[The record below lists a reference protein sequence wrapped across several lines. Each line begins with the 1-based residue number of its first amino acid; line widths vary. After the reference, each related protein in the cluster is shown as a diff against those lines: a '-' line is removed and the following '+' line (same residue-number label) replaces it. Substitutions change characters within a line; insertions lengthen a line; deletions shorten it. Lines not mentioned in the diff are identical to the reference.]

1 MKKTFKILLII
12 CILISTTN
20 SAYAMIH
27 SWEAEEYVIKI
38 NNINEK
44 IEKIDLVNFE
54 ECKLEETGGNYI
66 TNFEV
71 VPLVGEDDKEHLYN
85 HDSENYYI
93 KQIVRYNYLSGRA
106 KDDIEHTVS
115 SGMYKEKEEGILK
128 TYDEARE
135 EKFKTDVELYQ
146 HCSEA
151 KYNEF
156 ICVKT
161 TSYKAYKIIPI
172 KEISVSDIK
181 LNKLKY
187 RHDDLSNL
195 KIGIR
200 VKNEKGEYKTFISNE
215 NSMWMRRPGGKPIIE
230 EKQKIIDFDYSTGK
244 YKTNAYESFLSPSN
258 TRLIQILIVT
268 IILLVIVIALIILNI
283 ISKKKNLSKNK

>member
-1 MKKTFKILLII
+1 MRKILKSLLII
-12 CILISTTN
+12 CILISITN

-44 IEKIDLVNFE
+44 LEKIDLVNFE
-54 ECKLEETGGNYI
+54 ECELEETGGNYT
-66 TNFEV
+66 TNVEV
-71 VPLVGEDDKEHLYN
+71 VPLVGEDDREHFYN
-85 HDSENYYI
+85 HYSENYYI
-93 KQIVRYNYLSGRA
+93 KQIVRYNYLSGKA
-106 KDDIEHTVS
+106 TEDIEHTVS
-115 SGMYKEKEEGILK
+115 GGIYQENSDGKLI
-128 TYDEARE
+128 TYDEARTE
-135 EKFKTDVELYQ
+135 RFKSNAELYQ
-146 HCSEA
+146 YCSEA
-151 KYNEF
+151 KDNEF

-161 TSYKAYKIIPI
+161 TSYKAYKITPI

-181 LNKLKY
+181 SNKLKY
-187 RHDDLSNL
+187 KHDDLSNL

-200 VKNEKGEYKTFISNE
+200 VKNEDGAYRTFISNE

-230 EKQKIIDFDYSTGK
+230 EKQKIIDFDYSTGR

-268 IILLVIVIALIILNI
+268 SVLLVLIMVLIII
-283 ISKKKNLSKNK
+283 IAALKKRRQNKR